1 MEVWIHPSLRIK
13 ALGLT
18 PSSWIQLPGQFQ
30 SSLSPTLG
38 GCFITFYTA
47 WHILRWDMQNP
58 LVKTDCPIDT
68 FSATISLG
76 YTPLRYLTV
85 SLTES
90 RLLFRIALPNAASP
104 PPTKSHALG
113 DHPSMAGMWLLWN
126 ALTLEFY
133 TSHRSTLD
141 GSRTHKILSLNQA
154 PMPIRLQGQK
164 KCGFSTYL
172 DKKTA
177 KLTHFCFPVSATSS
191 FYATSNVKLL
201 KYRLRDLN
209 P

>member
-1 MEVWIHPSLRIK
+1 MEVWIHPSLRIN

-18 PSSWIQLPGQFQ
+18 PSSRIQLPGQFQ

-90 RLLFRIALPNAASP
+90 RLLFRIALPNA
-104 PPTKSHALG
+104 
-113 DHPSMAGMWLLWN
+113 
-126 ALTLEFY
+126 LTLE
-133 TSHRSTLD
+133 L
-141 GSRTHKILSLNQA
+141 ILRAAVPS
-154 PMPIRLQGQK
+154 MGIEPIKPWVWIKYLCQFGYKGK
-164 KCGFSTYL
+164 KNGGC
-172 DKKTA
+172 
-177 KLTHFCFPVSATSS
+177 LTTSS
-191 FYATSNVKLL
+191 LL
-201 KYRLRDLN
+201 YWM
-209 P
+209 

>member
-1 MEVWIHPSLRIK
+1 MRQALLR
-13 ALGLT
+13 
-18 PSSWIQLPGQFQ
+18 P
-30 SSLSPTLG
+30 SPT
-38 GCFITFYTA
+38 
-47 WHILRWDMQNP
+47 
-58 LVKTDCPIDT
+58 
-68 FSATISLG
+68 SLG
-76 YTPLRYLTV
+76 V
-85 SLTES
+85 
-90 RLLFRIALPNAASP
+90 
-104 PPTKSHALG
+104 
-113 DHPSMAGMWLLWN
+113 HPSMAGMCLLWN

-133 TSHRSTLD
+133 TSRRSTLD

-164 KCGFSTYL
+164 KCGFSAYL

>member
-1 MEVWIHPSLRIK
+1 
-13 ALGLT
+13 
-18 PSSWIQLPGQFQ
+18 
-30 SSLSPTLG
+30 
-38 GCFITFYTA
+38 
-47 WHILRWDMQNP
+47 MQNP
-58 LVKTDCPIDT
+58 LAKTDCPIDT

-90 RLLFRIALPNAASP
+90 RLLFRIALPNALA
-104 PPTKSHALG
+104 
-113 DHPSMAGMWLLWN
+113 
-126 ALTLEFY
+126 LEFY
-133 TSHRSTLD
+133 TSRRSTLD

-164 KCGFSTYL
+164 KYGFSAYL

-191 FYATSNVKLL
+191 F
-201 KYRLRDLN
+201 
-209 P
+209 

>member
-18 PSSWIQLPGQFQ
+18 PSSRIQLPGQFQ

-38 GCFITFYTA
+38 KCFITFYTA

-58 LVKTDCPIDT
+58 LVKIDCLIDT

-104 PPTKSHALG
+104 PPTKSHIPWCSPVHG
-113 DHPSMAGMWLLWN
+113 GYVIVVECTN
-126 ALTLEFY
+126 ARVLYFTPQYPRWE
-133 TSHRSTLD
+133 
-141 GSRTHKILSLNQA
+141 
-154 PMPIRLQGQK
+154 
-164 KCGFSTYL
+164 
-172 DKKTA
+172 
-177 KLTHFCFPVSATSS
+177 
-191 FYATSNVKLL
+191 SN
-201 KYRLRDLN
+201 

>member
-18 PSSWIQLPGQFQ
+18 PSSRIQLPGHFQ
-30 SSLSPTLG
+30 SSLSTTLG
-38 GCFITFYTA
+38 GCFIIFYPA
-47 WHILRWDMQNP
+47 WHILRLWQALLRP
-58 LVKTDCPIDT
+58 SPT
-68 FSATISLG
+68 SLG
-76 YTPLRYLTV
+76 V
-85 SLTES
+85 
-90 RLLFRIALPNAASP
+90 
-104 PPTKSHALG
+104 
-113 DHPSMAGMWLLWN
+113 HPSMAGMWLLWN

-133 TSHRSTLD
+133 TSRRNTLD

-164 KCGFSTYL
+164 KYGFSAYL
-172 DKKTA
+172 YKKTA

-191 FYATSNVKLL
+191 FYATSHIKLL

>member
-18 PSSWIQLPGQFQ
+18 PSSRIQLPGQFQ
-30 SSLSPTLG
+30 SSLSTTLG

-58 LVKTDCPIDT
+58 LVKIDCLIDT

-76 YTPLRYLTV
+76 YTPLRYLTM

-90 RLLFRIALPNAASP
+90 RLLFRIALPNALA
-104 PPTKSHALG
+104 
-113 DHPSMAGMWLLWN
+113 
-126 ALTLEFY
+126 LEFY
-133 TSHRSTLD
+133 ASRRSTLD

-164 KCGFSTYL
+164 KCGFSAYL

-191 FYATSNVKLL
+191 F
-201 KYRLRDLN
+201 
-209 P
+209 